1 MRAMK
6 HQQKQISLLGCAV
19 KISYGAEV
27 IILIRMGVLKYSLN
41 FIAIGILYS
50 KKIQM
55 LLSRATLKGCM
66 TKSILMNSTQI
77 NCIFIEIENRSH
89 KSHH

>member
-1 MRAMK
+1 MK

-41 FIAIGILYS
+41 FIAIGILISVLEKNTNAAFESNFERLYD
-50 KKIQM
+50 KIYPYEFNANE
-55 LLSRATLKGCM
+55 LHLYWERK
-66 TKSILMNSTQI
+66 
-77 NCIFIEIENRSH
+77 
-89 KSHH
+89 

>member
-1 MRAMK
+1 MK

-41 FIAIGILYS
+41 FIAIGILILEKNTNAAFESNFERLYD
-50 KKIQM
+50 KIYPYEFN
-55 LLSRATLKGCM
+55 A
-66 TKSILMNSTQI
+66 N
-77 NCIFIEIENRSH
+77 
-89 KSHH
+89 

>member
-41 FIAIGILYS
+41 FIAIGILILEKNTNAAFESNFERLYD
-50 KKIQM
+50 KIYPYEFN
-55 LLSRATLKGCM
+55 A
-66 TKSILMNSTQI
+66 N
-77 NCIFIEIENRSH
+77 
-89 KSHH
+89 